1 MRADWAQPWDPASA
15 HRRLLHHCRLCN
27 NVFLEP
33 TQKWGPPFRPF
44 CFQLWWLFNSLLWV
58 TTHKRGATEST
69 DPSRVIICSVRRVA
83 GVVLAELSALLSSPS
98 LRHQMALELSS
109 LTFAAPQQPQPGGHS
124 SNTAFNTKQNIE
136 SPKRTCTY
144 LSFHNTL
151 HGGPLTQDKTI
162 SLKGLSKS
170 RCC

>member
-27 NVFLEP
+27 NVFREP
-33 TQKWGPPFRPF
+33 SQKWGPPFRPF
-44 CFQLWWLFNSLLWV
+44 CFQLWWLSNSLSFIVGHHSQTGGYWPISGDNLFSSQSRRCGVGWAECIALQSQSP
-58 TTHKRGATEST
+58 TPDGAGTEFT
-69 DPSRVIICSVRRVA
+69 YLR
-83 GVVLAELSALLSSPS
+83 SA
-98 LRHQMALELSS
+98 
-109 LTFAAPQQPQPGGHS
+109 QQPQPGGHS

-162 SLKGLSKS
+162 SIKGLSKS

>member
-1 MRADWAQPWDPASA
+1 MFFVNQ
-15 HRRLLHHCRLCN
+15 LKNGGLHLGH
-27 NVFLEP
+27 FA
-33 TQKWGPPFRPF
+33 
-44 CFQLWWLFNSLLWV
+44 FNSDDYLTLYCRSPL
-58 TTHKRGATEST
+58 TNGGF

-162 SLKGLSKS
+162 SIKGLSKS

>member
-1 MRADWAQPWDPASA
+1 MRTGDSFTIAACATMFFLNQ
-15 HRRLLHHCRLCN
+15 LKNGGLHLGH
-27 NVFLEP
+27 FA
-33 TQKWGPPFRPF
+33 
-44 CFQLWWLFNSLLWV
+44 FNSDDYLTLIYLLWV
-58 TTHKRGATEST
+58 ITHKRGAT

-162 SLKGLSKS
+162 SIKGLSKS